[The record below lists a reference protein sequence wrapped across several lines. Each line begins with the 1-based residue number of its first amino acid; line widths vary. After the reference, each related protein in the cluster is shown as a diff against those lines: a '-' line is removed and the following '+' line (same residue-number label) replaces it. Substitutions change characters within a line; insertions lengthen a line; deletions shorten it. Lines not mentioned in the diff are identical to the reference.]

1 MQDFPPSIKPVANP
15 EFELCATIAGGDGTD
30 MVLIPYDRSLL
41 LSIRGKQEMMALHSG
56 IKLVGSFASQDSGGD
71 FGVDYT
77 DLGGGR
83 VQVDTTFLP
92 TNHPT
97 PSGCLRAALQCPSG
111 GSKRSAARRGRPLR
125 CERESPRLQPWEYVS
140 LARLAQCP
148 SDEPQRYAQQLSP
161 HRCGA

>member
-92 TNHPT
+92 TNT
-97 PSGCLRAALQCPSG
+97 PILLQVVACELRSNVLQVVLSE
-111 GSKRSAARRGRPLR
+111 A
-125 CERESPRLQPWEYVS
+125 QPAGDDLYS
-140 LARLAQCP
+140 
-148 SDEPQRYAQQLSP
+148 S
-161 HRCGA
+161 